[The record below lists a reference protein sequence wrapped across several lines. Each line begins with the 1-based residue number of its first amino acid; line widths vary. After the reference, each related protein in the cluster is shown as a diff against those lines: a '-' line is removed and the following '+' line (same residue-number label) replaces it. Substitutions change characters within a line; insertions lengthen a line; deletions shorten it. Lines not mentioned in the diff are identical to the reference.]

1 MSLPREQWPASR
13 SFAKEEFPDNE
24 CKNPIRILLLT
35 KQNIS
40 LRCPIVVNALN
51 TCNDYY
57 DALRKV
63 TKNLLDICPKL
74 VSQRSSHALVQT
86 PTLTNSEASHRA
98 WSLLFEDAMSE
109 TDLLFS
115 QGKLRNFEGSSRT
128 IEAAPFNYS
137 KKIIII

>member
-1 MSLPREQWPASR
+1 M
-13 SFAKEEFPDNE
+13 
-24 CKNPIRILLLT
+24 T
-35 KQNIS
+35 TQNTS

-51 TCNDYY
+51 MCNDYY

-74 VSQRSSHALVQT
+74 VSQRNSHALVPT
-86 PTLTNSEASHRA
+86 PTISNTEASHMA

-128 IEAAPFNYS
+128 IEGINRLIHITTGRLSNSALRAIS
-137 KKIIII
+137 G